1 MTKPI
6 TQEQFD
12 YWVNYIELRW
22 SKKYTDNEA
31 ISLFA
36 DYSNYTD
43 ETVGT
48 AVIEQYSANN
58 NFFSW
63 SKLKNRCI
71 EKTNDL
77 ARDNNNNEFIAGA
90 LKKPENQSGLRE
102 YLKSQGWGSIS
113 EAIFYKS
120 VEGYRNKKLSLPA
133 MENFEAYKDMSY
145 EEATNKGWRIGIGDN
160 IE

>member
-1 MTKPI
+1 MTKQI
-6 TQEQFD
+6 TPEQFD

-22 SKKYTDNEA
+22 SKKYTDNDVK
-31 ISLFA
+31 SLFE
-36 DYSNYTD
+36 DYSKYTD

-48 AVIEQYSANN
+48 AVIEQYSSNKE
-58 NFFSW
+58 FFSW

-71 EKTNDL
+71 EITNDI
-77 ARDNNNNEFIAGA
+77 ARDNNNNEFVAGA
-90 LKKPENQSGLRE
+90 LQKPENQSGLRE

-120 VEGYRNKKLSLPA
+120 VEMYRKNTLSIPA
-133 MENFEAYKDMSY
+133 KENFENYKDMTF
-145 EEATNKGWRIGIGDN
+145 EEATNKGWRVGIGDN